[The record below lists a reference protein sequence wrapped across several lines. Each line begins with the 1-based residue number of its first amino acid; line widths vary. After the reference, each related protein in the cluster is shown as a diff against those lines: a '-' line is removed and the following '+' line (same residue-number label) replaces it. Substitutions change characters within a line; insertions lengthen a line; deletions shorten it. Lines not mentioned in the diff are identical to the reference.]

1 MKEKLFM
8 FIIGLL
14 VGAILATGGFYIYH
28 KNNKNVSAENNTET
42 KTEQFEKRDGK
53 GERMQGDFDGE
64 EPPEMPDGEMPEF
77 PDGGE
82 PPAMDGNENTNSDS
96 NSDSSSSGNRTRP
109 TKPNK
114 KSNTTTTNEE
124 NTTASNEADA

>member
-1 MKEKLFM
+1 MKEKIFM

-14 VGAILATGGFYIYH
+14 VGAILGTGGFYIYY
-28 KNNKNVSAENNTET
+28 KNNKNVNSEKTTET
-42 KTEQFEKRDGK
+42 KTEQLEQRGGK
-53 GERMQGDFDGE
+53 GQRRQGDFDSE
-64 EPPEMPDGEMPEF
+64 EPPKMPDGEMPEL
-77 PDGGE
+77 PDGDE
-82 PPAMDGNENTNSDS
+82 PPAMNGNESTNSDS
-96 NSDSSSSGNRTRP
+96 NSSGNRTRP